1 MGFWGMS
8 TLSTP
13 STDITD
19 DPTDKSENS
28 YDQVYNND
36 NFEENKSSFGHE
48 MIAGGAA
55 FAGFKAFED
64 HQRKEGMYLHRKLSE
79 LPLTLAQASPSLT
92 LSPRSS
98 LLALLPPKSTR
109 YVAHHACAESY

>member
-1 MGFWGMS
+1 MGFWGTFTMS
-8 TLSTP
+8 TS

-19 DPTDKSENS
+19 DSTDHGENS